1 MQFLKLVYNRKFL
14 VVGIVKP
21 RVFIVQEHHD
31 ANIMLH
37 VADKTFML
45 IFIDTLH
52 KIDYHKK
59 ILFIS
64 KYNC

>member
-1 MQFLKLVYNRKFL
+1 M
-14 VVGIVKP
+14 GIVKP
-21 RVFIVQEHHD
+21 RVFIVQEHQD

-37 VADKTFML
+37 VADKIFML
-45 IFIDTLH
+45 ISIDTLH

-64 KYNC
+64 KSNC

>member
-1 MQFLKLVYNRKFL
+1 M
-14 VVGIVKP
+14 GIVKP
-21 RVFIVQEHHD
+21 RVFIVQEHQD